1 MKRIFLKELGI
12 DSEVIDK
19 IMSEHGKDIERYK
32 SEIEDYASEIKE
44 LKAKTV
50 DSEKAI
56 QDAISKKEKE
66 FKEMQ
71 KKAEKAEEYSK
82 ELESLKQAQSD
93 REYTEAINDYFNDN
107 KIDFTSN
114 FAKEA
119 ILSKFKEKKFEL
131 KDGKFSEDAS
141 KFIEELKKSDEGAFK
156 MTEPPKNN
164 SNIQTYQY
172 TPKGTNTG
180 DVDSMLSQVNSIL
193 GL

>member
-1 MKRIFLKELGI
+1 MKQK
-12 DSEVIDK
+12 
-19 IMSEHGKDIERYK
+19 
-32 SEIEDYASEIKE
+32 YA
-44 LKAKTV
+44 
-50 DSEKAI
+50 D
-56 QDAISKKEKE
+56 KEKE

-93 REYTEAINDYFNDN
+93 REYTEAINNYFNDN

-156 MTEPPKNN
+156 TTEPPKNN

-172 TPKGTNTG
+172 TPCLLYTSRC
-180 DVDSMLSQVNSIL
+180 V
-193 GL
+193 